1 MDLNRNQIEQIR
13 TLTGLKIKGAKRR
26 IAMNNKTE
34 TTCGHNKFFSDS
46 KIDLTVVLCVSK
58 NRISWY
64 T

>member
-46 KIDLTVVLCVSK
+46 KTVVLCVSQY
-58 NRISWY
+58 RISWY